1 MSHEIDDVIL
11 FGKNAKQILE
21 SITFKTV
28 IQSIKED
35 VFHDWQTT
43 STTQEKEREKL
54 YSLLKAVDLLE
65 EKMWA
70 VSDNAHVLKIN
81 SDKLKSRK

>member
-11 FGKNAKQILE
+11 CCKNAKQILE

-43 STTQEKEREKL
+43 STTQDKEREKL
-54 YSLLKAVDLLE
+54 
-65 EKMWA
+65 
-70 VSDNAHVLKIN
+70 SDISRAKKKI
-81 SDKLKSRK
+81 

>member
-1 MSHEIDDVIL
+1 MTQEIDDIIL
-11 FGKNAKQILE
+11 FGKNAKRILE
-21 SITFKTV
+21 DITFKTV
-28 IQSIKED
+28 LESIKED

-43 STTQEKEREKL
+43 SSTQEKEREKL
-54 YSLLKAVDLLE
+54 YSLLKAIDLLE

-70 VSDNAHVLKIN
+70 VSDNAHVLRIN

>member
-1 MSHEIDDVIL
+1 MSQEIDDIIL
-11 FGKNAKQILE
+11 FGKNAKRILE
-21 SITFKTV
+21 DITFKTV
-28 IQSIKED
+28 IDSIKEN

-43 STTQEKEREKL
+43 SPSQENEREKL
-54 YSLLKAVDLLE
+54 YSLLKAIDLLE

-81 SDKLKSRK
+81 SDKIKSRK

>member
-1 MSHEIDDVIL
+1 MRTYIEEYIEVVDEDIRRDMEYIKSSD
-11 FGKNAKQILE
+11 NP
-21 SITFKTV
+21 
-28 IQSIKED
+28 IKED

-43 STTQEKEREKL
+43 SSTQEKEREKL
-54 YSLLKAVDLLE
+54 YSLLKAIDLLE